1 MMHASVRVSA
11 IIPTQ
16 NRPAFLREAL
26 ASVCAQTYRNVEIVV
41 VDDGSAPAAR
51 AATQRVITEFARGQ
65 DLPVRCIVQ
74 PHRGVSAARNRGVRA
89 SRGALLAFLDS
100 DDVWLPDKLARQ
112 VALFDAQP
120 RTRICQTEEIWL
132 RRGVRVNPR
141 AVHRKPDGD
150 VFFAS
155 LARCVVSPSAVM
167 LRRALFE
174 RVGGFDEA
182 LPACEDYDLWLRIA
196 VNEPVPLIDV
206 PLVLKRGGHDD
217 QLSRRY
223 WGMDRFRIVAL
234 RKLLDS
240 GWLSDPRRWA
250 TLDMLHAKCRILA
263 QGARKRGK
271 SAAAYE
277 DIVSRYSHGDAVS
290 SEAAPAAEPYAETRL
305 ESSAA

>member
-1 MMHASVRVSA
+1 M
-11 IIPTQ
+11 
-16 NRPAFLREAL
+16 
-26 ASVCAQTYRNVEIVV
+26 
-41 VDDGSAPAAR
+41 
-51 AATQRVITEFARGQ
+51 
-65 DLPVRCIVQ
+65 
-74 PHRGVSAARNRGVRA
+74 SAARNRGVRA

-112 VALFDAQP
+112 VALFDARP
-120 RTRICQTEEIWL
+120 RTQICQTEEIWL

-150 VFFAS
+150 VFLAS

-174 RVGGFDEA
+174 RAGGFDEA

-196 VNEPVPLIDV
+196 VNESVPLIDA
-206 PLVLKRGGHDD
+206 PLILKRGGHAD

-223 WGMDRFRIVAL
+223 WGMDRFRVVTL
-234 RKLLDS
+234 CKLLDS
-240 GWLSDPRRWA
+240 GRLDGPRRRA
-250 TLDMLHAKCRILA
+250 TLDMLHSKCRILA

-271 SAAAYE
+271 SAAIYE
-277 DIVSRYSHGDAVS
+277 SLAARYLGDRALTSETPIV
-290 SEAAPAAEPYAETRL
+290 EPYAETRL

>member
-1 MMHASVRVSA
+1 MTHASVRVSA
-11 IIPTQ
+11 IIPTH

-41 VDDGSAPAAR
+41 VDDGSAPTAR

-65 DLPVRCIVQ
+65 DLPVHYILQ

-112 VALFDAQP
+112 VALFAAQP

-196 VNEPVPLIDV
+196 LNEAVPLIDA
-206 PLVLKRGGHDD
+206 PLVLKRGGHED

-234 RKLLDS
+234 CKLLDS
-240 GWLSDPRRWA
+240 GRLSGPRRRA
-250 TLDMLHAKCRILA
+250 TLDMLHARCRILV
-263 QGARKRGK
+263 QGSQKRGK
-271 SAAAYE
+271 SAAIYE
-277 DIVSRYSHGDAVS
+277 SLAARYLGDLALT
-290 SEAAPAAEPYAETRL
+290 SEVAPLTEPYAETRL

>member
-1 MMHASVRVSA
+1 MIDAPPRVSA
-11 IIPTQ
+11 IIPTH

-51 AATQRVITEFARGQ
+51 AATRRAIDEFTRGQ
-65 DLPVRCIVQ
+65 ELLVRGLFG

-89 SRGALLAFLDS
+89 GRGALLAFLDS

-112 VALFDAQP
+112 IALFDVEP
-120 RTRICQTEEIWL
+120 RTQICQTEEIWL

-174 RVGGFDEA
+174 RVGGFDES

-196 VNEPVPLIDV
+196 MNEPVPLIDV
-206 PLVLKRGGHDD
+206 PLVLKRGGHAD

-223 WGMDRFRIVAL
+223 WGMDRFRVVTL
-234 RKLLDS
+234 CKLLDS
-240 GWLSDPRRWA
+240 GRLGGRRRRA
-250 TLDMLHAKCRILA
+250 ALDMLHAKCRILA
-263 QGARKRGK
+263 QGAQKRGK
-271 SAAAYE
+271 SAGIYESLAARYPRNRALTSE
-277 DIVSRYSHGDAVS
+277 VPIV
-290 SEAAPAAEPYAETRL
+290 EPYAETRL

>member
-1 MMHASVRVSA
+1 MTQASVRVSA
-11 IIPTQ
+11 IIPTH

-41 VDDGSAPAAR
+41 VDDGSTPAAR
-51 AATQRVITEFARGQ
+51 VATQRVIAEFARGQ

-89 SRGALLAFLDS
+89 GRGELLAFLDS

-112 VALFDAQP
+112 VALFDAEP
-120 RTRICQTEEIWL
+120 RTQICQTEEIWR

-155 LARCVVSPSAVM
+155 LTRCVVSPSAVM
-167 LRRALFE
+167 LRRSLFE

-196 VNEPVPLIDV
+196 VNEPVPLIDM
-206 PLVLKRGGHDD
+206 PLVLKRGGHAD
-217 QLSRRY
+217 QLSCRY
-223 WGMDRFRIVAL
+223 WGMDRFRIVTL
-234 RKLLDS
+234 RKLLDLGRLS
-240 GWLSDPRRWA
+240 GPRRRA

-263 QGARKRGK
+263 QGAQKRGK
-271 SAAAYE
+271 SAAIYE
-277 DIVSRYSHGDAVS
+277 SLAARYLGDLALT
-290 SEAAPAAEPYAETRL
+290 SEVAPLTEPYAETQL

>member
-1 MMHASVRVSA
+1 MTHGSVRVSA
-11 IIPTQ
+11 IIPTH

-41 VDDGSAPAAR
+41 VDDGSTPAAR

-65 DLPVRCIVQ
+65 DLRVRCIVQ
-74 PHRGVSAARNRGVRA
+74 PHRGVSVARNRGARA
-89 SRGALLAFLDS
+89 GRGALLAFLDS

-112 VALFDAQP
+112 VALFAAEP
-120 RTRICQTEEIWL
+120 RTQICQTEEIWL

-141 AVHRKPDGD
+141 VAHRKPDGD

-167 LRRALFE
+167 LRRSLFE

-206 PLVLKRGGHDD
+206 PLVLKRGGHAD

-240 GWLSDPRRWA
+240 GRLSGPRRRA

-277 DIVSRYSHGDAVS
+277 EVVAKYPRGDAFTFQV
-290 SEAAPAAEPYAETRL
+290 APVAEPYAETRL
-305 ESSAA
+305 EPSAA

>member
-1 MMHASVRVSA
+1 MTHASVRVSA
-11 IIPTQ
+11 IIPTH

-26 ASVCAQTYRNVEIVV
+26 ASVCAQTYRNVEIIV

-51 AATQRVITEFARGQ
+51 AATQRVIVEFARGQ
-65 DLPVRCIVQ
+65 ELQVRGIFG

-89 SRGALLAFLDS
+89 GRGELLAFLDS

-141 AVHRKPDGD
+141 VVHRKPDGD

-196 VNEPVPLIDV
+196 LNEPVPLIDV
-206 PLVLKRGGHDD
+206 PLVLKRGGHAD

-223 WGMDRFRIVAL
+223 WGMDRFRIVTL
-234 RKLLDS
+234 CKLLDS
-240 GWLSDPRRWA
+240 GWLSGRRQRA

-263 QGARKRGK
+263 QGAQKRRK
-271 SAAAYE
+271 SAAIYE
-277 DIVSRYSHGDAVS
+277 SLAARYLGDLALT
-290 SEAAPAAEPYAETRL
+290 SEVVPLTEPYAETRL

>member
-1 MMHASVRVSA
+1 MTHAPARVSV
-11 IIPTQ
+11 IIPTH

-26 ASVCAQTYRNVEIVV
+26 ASVCAQTYRDVETVV
-41 VDDGSAPAAR
+41 VDDGSAPTAR
-51 AATQRVITEFARGQ
+51 AATQRVIAEFARGQ

-100 DDVWLPDKLARQ
+100 DDVWLPDKLAQQ

-120 RTRICQTEEIWL
+120 RTQICQTEEIWL

-150 VFFAS
+150 VFLAS

-174 RVGGFDEA
+174 RVGGFDET
-182 LPACEDYDLWLRIA
+182 LLACEDYDLWLRIA
-196 VNEPVPLIDV
+196 VNESVPLIDV
-206 PLVLKRGGHDD
+206 PLILKRGGHDD

-223 WGMDRFRIVAL
+223 WGMDRFRVVAL
-234 RKLLDS
+234 CKLLDS
-240 GWLSDPRRWA
+240 GRLSGPRRRA
-250 TLDMLHAKCRILA
+250 TLDMLHVKCRILA
-263 QGARKRGK
+263 QGARKQGK
-271 SAAAYE
+271 SAAIYE
-277 DIVSRYSHGDAVS
+277 SLAARYPAGRALTSETPIV
-290 SEAAPAAEPYAETRL
+290 EPYAETRL

>member
-1 MMHASVRVSA
+1 MTHAPPRVSA
-11 IIPTQ
+11 IVPTH
-16 NRPAFLREAL
+16 NRPTFLREAL
-26 ASVCAQTYRNVEIVV
+26 ASVCAQTYRDVEIVV
-41 VDDGSAPAAR
+41 VDDGSTPVAR
-51 AATQRVITEFARGQ
+51 AATQRVIAEFTRGQ

-112 VALFDAQP
+112 VALFDARP
-120 RTRICQTEEIWL
+120 RTQICQTEEIWL

-150 VFFAS
+150 VFLAS

-196 VNEPVPLIDV
+196 VNESVPLIDV

-234 RKLLDS
+234 CKLLDS
-240 GWLSDPRRWA
+240 GRLGGSRRRA
-250 TLDMLHAKCRILA
+250 TLDKLHAKCRILA

-271 SAAAYE
+271 SAAIYE
-277 DIVSRYSHGDAVS
+277 SLAARYPGDLAPTSDTAPIVES
-290 SEAAPAAEPYAETRL
+290 YAETRL

>member
-1 MMHASVRVSA
+1 MTHGSVRVSA
-11 IIPTQ
+11 IIPTH

-51 AATQRVITEFARGQ
+51 AATQRVIAEFARGQ

-74 PHRGVSAARNRGVRA
+74 PHRGVSVARNRGSRA
-89 SRGALLAFLDS
+89 GRGELLAFLDS

-120 RTRICQTEEIWL
+120 RTQICQTEEIWL

-155 LARCVVSPSAVM
+155 LARCVVSPSAV
-167 LRRALFE
+167 LLSRALFE
-174 RVGGFDEA
+174 RSGGFDEA

-240 GWLSDPRRWA
+240 GRLSGRRRRA

-277 DIVSRYSHGDAVS
+277 EVVAKYPRGDTFTFQ
-290 SEAAPAAEPYAETRL
+290 AAPVAEPYAETRL

>member
-1 MMHASVRVSA
+1 MTHAPPRVSV
-11 IIPTQ
+11 IVPTH

-26 ASVCAQTYRNVEIVV
+26 ASVCAQTYRDVEIVV
-41 VDDGSAPAAR
+41 VDDGSTPAAR
-51 AATQRVITEFARGQ
+51 AATQRVIAEFARGQ
-65 DLPVRCIVQ
+65 DLLVLGFFQ

-112 VALFDAQP
+112 VALFDARP
-120 RTRICQTEEIWL
+120 RTQICQTEEIWL

-196 VNEPVPLIDV
+196 VNESVPLIDV

-234 RKLLDS
+234 CKLLDS
-240 GWLSDPRRWA
+240 GRLGGPRRRA

-271 SAAAYE
+271 SAAIYE
-277 DIVSRYSHGDAVS
+277 SLAARYPGGLALTSDTAPIV
-290 SEAAPAAEPYAETRL
+290 EPYAETRL